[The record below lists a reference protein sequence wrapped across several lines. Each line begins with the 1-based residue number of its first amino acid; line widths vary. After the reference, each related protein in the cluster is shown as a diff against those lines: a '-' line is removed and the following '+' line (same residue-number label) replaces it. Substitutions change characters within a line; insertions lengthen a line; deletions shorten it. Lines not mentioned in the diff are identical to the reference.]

1 MDEDD
6 VLIAVHEIHHR
17 LGGVAEK
24 KGEKQELADTE
35 VPASSLHD
43 LSDMT

>member
-17 LGGVAEK
+17 LGGVAEREKVGQMIK
-24 KGEKQELADTE
+24 KKRRKY
-35 VPASSLHD
+35 SLEIET
-43 LSDMT
+43 S

>member
-6 VLIAVHEIHHR
+6 VLIAVHKIHHR

-24 KGEKQELADTE
+24 KEKQELADTE
-35 VPASSLHD
+35 IPTSSLHD
-43 LSDMT
+43 LNDMT

>member
-6 VLIAVHEIHHR
+6 VFIAVHEIHHR

-24 KGEKQELADTE
+24 KKGETSVGGHRDSGLAT
-35 VPASSLHD
+35 PQTL
-43 LSDMT
+43 

>member
-24 KGEKQELADTE
+24 KGGNKELADTE
-35 VPASSLHD
+35 IPTSSLHD
-43 LSDMT
+43 LSDVT